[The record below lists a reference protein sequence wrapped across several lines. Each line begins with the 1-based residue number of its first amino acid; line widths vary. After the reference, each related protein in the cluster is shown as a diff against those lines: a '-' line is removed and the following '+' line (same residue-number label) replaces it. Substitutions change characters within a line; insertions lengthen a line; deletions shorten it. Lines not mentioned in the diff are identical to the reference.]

1 MLHLYDTATRTVREL
16 ELREPGKVGIY
27 LCGPTVYGPAHL
39 GHGRA
44 TVTYDIL
51 RRYLEWTGLDVRLV
65 SNITDIDD
73 QIINRAN
80 REERDWKDIATKC
93 EAMWWTAMDGVGN
106 ERPTD
111 IPHATEWVPE
121 MVELIGD
128 LVDRDLAYTTSDGV
142 YFSVEDVDDYGLL
155 AHQSLDDMRA

>member
-1 MLHLYDTATRTVREL
+1 MLHLYDTATREVREL
-16 ELREPGKVGIY
+16 ELREPGKVSIY

-51 RRYLEWTGLDVRLV
+51 RRYLEWRGLDVRLV

-80 REERDWKDIATKC
+80 REERDWRDIATKC
-93 EAMWWTAMDGVGN
+93 EAMWWKAMDGVGFK
-106 ERPTD
+106 RPTD
-111 IPHATEWVPE
+111 IPRATEWVDE
-121 MVELIGD
+121 MVAMIGELVAAD
-128 LVDRDLAYTTSDGV
+128 QAYTTDST
-142 YFSVEDVDDYGLL
+142 
-155 AHQSLDDMRA
+155 AR